1 MNMNQLLNQAR
12 NMKKKMEKAQ
22 EEVGKMTFSSKKDL
36 VEVEV
41 NGNREITKINISKD
55 IEKDDIEALEDMI
68 LLATNEALKQ
78 AADEMEK
85 KMGKISPNIP
95 GLF

>member
-12 NMKKKMEKAQ
+12 NMQKKMEKAQ

-41 NGNREITKINISKD
+41 NGNREITKISIYKD